1 MSRAD
6 RSVFVQELL
15 LSSLAEDLRLDDS
28 LEETDAM
35 STEQLLAVRGP
46 VLSSSS
52 SKDGNTA
59 GRVTSTAQNE
69 EVSRQN
75 DPPPPPSGF
84 ARSGADASAP
94 LMPSSVTSQPAA
106 AAQPG
111 SDTPAASEP
120 RAGGGS
126 YRPTAAVTEADSRS
140 TAPAVTSRN
149 SAVPSRENVMMNKR
163 RALAEEAANNV
174 DSSNAALDRH
184 RSGAVKH

>member
-94 LMPSSVTSQPAA
+94 LTSSVTSQPAA

-149 SAVPSRENVMMNKR
+149 SAVPSREDVMMNKR